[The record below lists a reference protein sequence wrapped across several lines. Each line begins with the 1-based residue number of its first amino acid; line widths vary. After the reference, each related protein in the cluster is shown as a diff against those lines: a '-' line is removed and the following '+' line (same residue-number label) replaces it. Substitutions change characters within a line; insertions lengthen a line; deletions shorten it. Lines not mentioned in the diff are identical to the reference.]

1 MTEKHERARRELGR
15 WRLIGLLMLLL
26 IPCVLVASVILVQLY
41 DAGSSTSVSMSVPV
55 FAMVF
60 VVVRLMSFECPD
72 CGQSFSR
79 HETRGMHLTN
89 KRCVH
94 CGLDLSGR

>member
-1 MTEKHERARRELGR
+1 
-15 WRLIGLLMLLL
+15 MLLL
-26 IPCVLVASVILVQLY
+26 FPCVVIGAVILVQLH
-41 DAGSSTSVSMSVPV
+41 DANASTSVSMSVPI
-55 FAMVF
+55 FAMVL
-60 VVVRLMSFECPD
+60 VVARLTSFECPD
-72 CGQSFSR
+72 CGKAFSR